1 MLTPLRKIAVQ
12 CVATRNFNGIHGR
25 RWGFFERIFD
35 FLCLSLFISRWL
47 SSAQDAFEKAQA
59 DLKKLPE
66 EPDNE
71 TKLKIYALFKQVSES
86 QHFLNFPV

>member
-1 MLTPLRKIAVQ
+1 MEGGGDFWENIR
-12 CVATRNFNGIHGR
+12 
-25 RWGFFERIFD
+25 FFELIF
-35 FLCLSLFISRWL
+35 RWL

-71 TKLKIYALFKQVSES
+71 TKLKIYALFKQVSEL
-86 QHFLNFPV
+86 QHF